1 MKNTRKDIESL
12 ITTKHIKMS
21 VQRTLLHDGNTI
33 TKLHDIANIS
43 NDYFASNE
51 DNAKQNIKF

>member
-1 MKNTRKDIESL
+1 
-12 ITTKHIKMS
+12 MS